1 MFQIGPADIGA
12 EIRRNGRRRY
22 VSCRAQ
28 RGRRPPPHQ
37 AKELGRQ
44 GTRCHS
50 RVLYC
55 RCRRYPIDWS
65 VRPEEGKAA
74 SIHSPEEQQV
84 TCVSDGRP
92 QSREAVKI
100 PRRRRNEVGLVTK
113 DETEAEPDI
122 VNEWTLE
129 HTDAG
134 SCKRDRYME
143 IYRLLDKILSSASL
157 IVPDDVYICLL
168 YTTFA
173 PVERELFSLR
183 SRCGSDAWNEGSV
196 VW

>member
-1 MFQIGPADIGA
+1 MGDHTKAVALPLHSASSISLLPKLCAPNSRTA
-12 EIRRNGRRRY
+12 SIRPNPFPIFDGIESSREELSRNGRHRY

-28 RGRRPPPHQ
+28 RGRSPPAHQ
-37 AKELGRQ
+37 AKELGGQ

-50 RVLYC
+50 RVLYR

-65 VRPEEGKAA
+65 VHSEE
-74 SIHSPEEQQV
+74 
-84 TCVSDGRP
+84 DGRP

-100 PRRRRNEVGLVTK
+100 PRRRLNEVGLVTK

-134 SCKRDRYME
+134 SCKKR
-143 IYRLLDKILSSASL
+143 
-157 IVPDDVYICLL
+157 
-168 YTTFA
+168 
-173 PVERELFSLR
+173 
-183 SRCGSDAWNEGSV
+183 
-196 VW
+196 